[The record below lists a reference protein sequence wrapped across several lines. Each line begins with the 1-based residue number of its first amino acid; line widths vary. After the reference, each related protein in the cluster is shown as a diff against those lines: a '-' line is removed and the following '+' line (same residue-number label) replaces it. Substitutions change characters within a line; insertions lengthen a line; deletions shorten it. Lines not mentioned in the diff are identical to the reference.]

1 VGVLMF
7 SEEMSS
13 NVDIV
18 GEIAG
23 FTSLRDV
30 DLLELSLL
38 KSIYGIL
45 NPLQVS
51 LISVDSSN
59 TILKQVDYSASEH
72 GTITTKFPASNE
84 LIVAFDKL
92 DNSVLDF
99 CSVNTNNGSTLTLF
113 VLVNNRRVTRYI
125 IIENKGF
132 GISKAHAQQISG
144 MVKIFQNFKQ
154 VLQEAQIDE
163 LTGLSNRKTFDHI
176 IRKLHE
182 SNLSSNPRI
191 ENDKRTEKTNQKY
204 WLVLADIDHF
214 KKINDTHGHLMG
226 DEVLVRIAQSF
237 QSAVRTDDFLFRYGG
252 EEFALIISANDESE
266 LNLILERVRTTIS
279 SIAIPNIGN
288 ITVSMGC
295 IELIESRFYL
305 ESLEYADQALY
316 KSKENGRDQVTHFDL
331 NSISNDVEEEMDID
345 LF

>member
-1 VGVLMF
+1 LNTGDYI
-7 SEEMSS
+7 ST
-13 NVDIV
+13 VDIV

-51 LISVDSSN
+51 LISVDSDN
-59 TILKQVDYSASEH
+59 VILKKVDYSATKH
-72 GTITTKFPASNE
+72 GTITTKIPAPAE
-84 LIVAFDKL
+84 LITAFDKL
-92 DNSVLDF
+92 DNSNLDF
-99 CSVNTNNGSTLTLF
+99 CSVNTEDKSALTLF
-113 VLVNNRRVTRYI
+113 LLVNNRRVARYI
-125 IIENKGF
+125 IIENHGF
-132 GISKAHAQQISG
+132 GIAKAHAQQISG
-144 MVKIFQNFKQ
+144 MMQIYVNFKQ

-176 IRKLHE
+176 IRKLHD
-182 SNLSSNPRI
+182 SNVQTGPRI
-191 ENDKRTEKTNQKY
+191 ENDKRTHLNEAKY
-204 WLVLADIDHF
+204 WLVLADVDHF

-237 QSAVRTDDFLFRYGG
+237 QNSLRTEDFIFRYGG
-252 EEFALIISANDESE
+252 EEFALIINAHDKED
-266 LNLILERVRTTIS
+266 LTQLLERVRSTIS

-295 IELIESRFYL
+295 IELLVDRFYM
-305 ESLEYADQALY
+305 ESIEFADQALY
-316 KSKENGRDQVTHFDL
+316 KSKDSGRDQITFFDS
-331 NSISNDVEEEMDID
+331 NSITQDEEPSMDID

>member
-1 VGVLMF
+1 MF
-7 SEEMSS
+7 SEEMSL

-38 KSIYGIL
+38 QSIYGIL
-45 NPLQVS
+45 NPSKVS
-51 LISVDSSN
+51 LTSVDSSN
-59 TILKQVDYSASEH
+59 TILKQVDYSATEH
-72 GTITTKFPASNE
+72 GTITTKVPASND
-84 LIVAFDKL
+84 LVAAFTKL
-92 DNSVLDF
+92 VDSELDF
-99 CSVNTNNGSTLTLF
+99 CSVDTKEGGALTLF
-113 VLVNNRRVTRYI
+113 VIVNNRRVSRYI
-125 IIENKGF
+125 IIESDGAN
-132 GISKAHAQQISG
+132 ISKAHAQQISG

-182 SNLSSNPRI
+182 SDLSSSPKI
-191 ENDKRTEKTNQKY
+191 ENDKRAEKENQKY

-237 QSAVRTDDFLFRYGG
+237 QSALRKDDFIFRYGG
-252 EEFALIISANDESE
+252 EEFALIICTNDEAE
-266 LNLILERVRTTIS
+266 LDQILERVRTTIS
-279 SIAIPNIGN
+279 SITIPNIGN
-288 ITVSMGC
+288 ITISMGC

-316 KSKENGRDQVTHFDL
+316 QSKENGRDQVSYFDV
-331 NSISNDVEEEMDID
+331 NSIKDESEDSMEID